1 MRRVTIKICGLMN
14 EEDVAFCQ
22 EVGVDI
28 LGFVTEYPLPVPW
41 NLNRQEAA
49 ALLARVSLPHK
60 SCIVTGG
67 SPEKILDLARE
78 LKPDLIQLHYRES
91 LEETSRIVEA
101 LTPLGIGIIKTV
113 PPDSKERVRQFGT
126 EDLSVIASLLEE
138 AGVYAILADSRT
150 PENAAQGS
158 SSLDKGFICVLME
171 VSRKPVALAGGI
183 TPENIGGLLEEW
195 GASFIDVMTGV
206 EKSPG
211 VKNREK
217 ILGLIQA
224 VRAEKIP
231 VEDGDS
237 ADKKGRYPGQE
248 KSGKK

>member
-138 AGVYAILADSRT
+138 A
-150 PENAAQGS
+150 
-158 SSLDKGFICVLME
+158 
-171 VSRKPVALAGGI
+171 
-183 TPENIGGLLEEW
+183 
-195 GASFIDVMTGV
+195 
-206 EKSPG
+206 
-211 VKNREK
+211 
-217 ILGLIQA
+217 QA
-224 VRAEKIP
+224 
-231 VEDGDS
+231 
-237 ADKKGRYPGQE
+237 
-248 KSGKK
+248 